1 MSFTSTLWVFLAAL
15 VTALATGIGALPLLA
30 LRDVPRRW
38 MALSTAAAGGLMLA
52 ASHALIA
59 EGVGLSASTTM
70 LGILAGLGGIL
81 VGQRL
86 VADAPPIPALA
97 ADGIDPAKALLI
109 VGVMTAHSFAEGVG
123 VGVSFGGT
131 TELATFITTAI
142 AIHNIP
148 EGLAIALLLV
158 PAGMSVTRAAGW
170 AVFSSLPQPL
180 MAVPAF
186 VAVEAFRPFL
196 PFGLG
201 LAAGAMI
208 WMVIAE
214 LLPDT
219 FEDAEPRD
227 VGIAVTLAFTAM
239 LAFQLLVLKH

>member
-15 VTALATGIGALPLLA
+15 VTALATGVGALPLLA

-59 EGVGLSASTTM
+59 EGVDLNASTTM

-186 VAVEAFRPFL
+186 VAVEVFRPFL